1 MLTLDQLLASRKAL
15 AERRS
20 RGRCEGNH
28 GLRRLTKTEKS
39 SRDGRWRGYD
49 GELEME
55 IAEIVAQVAYRV
67 KDERETLNLYLLEN
81 GEPNWRL
88 EIPF

>member
-15 AERRS
+15 AERKS
-20 RGRCEGNH
+20 RGLCEGNH
-28 GLRRLTKTEKS
+28 GLRRLTKTEES

-55 IAEIVAQVAYRV
+55 IADIVACVAYRV
-67 KDERETLNLYLLEN
+67 KDERETLNLYLIEN
-81 GEPNWRL
+81 GEPNGRL
-88 EIPF
+88 DIPF